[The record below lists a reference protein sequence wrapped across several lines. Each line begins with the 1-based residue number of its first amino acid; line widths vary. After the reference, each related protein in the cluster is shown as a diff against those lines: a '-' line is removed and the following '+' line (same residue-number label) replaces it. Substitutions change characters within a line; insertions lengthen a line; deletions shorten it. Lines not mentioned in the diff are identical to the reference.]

1 MQCLHIN
8 CGSSRRGFL
17 SGLAA
22 LGAGSLLAGCETLDK
37 SSARASRIDI
47 HHHIA
52 PPSYSAEL
60 KAMNREHAAW
70 SIQATLDDM
79 DKSGITTALT
89 SLINQIGRAH
99 V

>member
-8 CGSSRRGFL
+8 CGASRRGFL

-22 LGAGSLLAGCETLDK
+22 LGAGSLLPGCESLDK
-37 SSARASRIDI
+37 NASKASRIDI
-47 HHHIA
+47 HYHIA

-60 KAMNREHAAW
+60 KSMNREHAAW

-79 DKSGITTALT
+79 DKSGISTALT
-89 SLINQIGRAH
+89 SLINPCMQA
-99 V
+99 